1 MDNREQAMRSIVVA
15 ALGFAAFLPVAL
27 APAPAAAQQQ
37 LSADQA
43 REFVVGRTFSF
54 TCFEGSKG
62 AGRVYA
68 DGSVAGMI
76 TLRDAP
82 PRFVRLPPNTLR
94 VRGEN
99 VCGFVKGMTFEP
111 CFDLVKTGQN
121 SFRGSLA
128 GIQTMW
134 CEFVGTSGDGQQV
147 ASRRSKSRR
156 GPAEA
161 SAD

>member
-1 MDNREQAMRSIVVA
+1 MRSILLA
-15 ALGFAAFLPVAL
+15 ALGFAALLPAAL
-27 APAPAAAQQQ
+27 APAPAVAQQ

-43 REFVVGRTFSF
+43 REFVIGRMFSF
-54 TCFEGSKG
+54 SCFEGSKG

-121 SFRGSLA
+121 TFRGSLA

-134 CEFVGTSGDGQQV
+134 CDFVGSGDGQQV
-147 ASRRSKSRR
+147 ASRRSKSKR
-156 GPAEA
+156 ALEA

>member
-1 MDNREQAMRSIVVA
+1 MRSIVIA
-15 ALGFAAFLPVAL
+15 ALGFAALLPAALVA
-27 APAPAAAQQQ
+27 APAAAQQ
-37 LSADQA
+37 LTADQA
-43 REFVVGRTFSF
+43 RDFVVGRTFSF

-62 AGRVYA
+62 AGRVYE

-76 TLRDAP
+76 TLREAP

-147 ASRRSKSRR
+147 ASRRSKSKRTT
-156 GPAEA
+156 EA
-161 SAD
+161 AAD

>member
-1 MDNREQAMRSIVVA
+1 MDNREQAMRSILVA
-15 ALGFAAFLPVAL
+15 ALGFAALLPAAL
-27 APAPAAAQQQ
+27 APAPAVAQQ

-134 CEFVGTSGDGQQV
+134 CEFVGASGEGQQV
-147 ASRRSKSRR
+147 ASRRSKAKRTT
-156 GPAEA
+156 EA